1 MTSCAIA
8 VVLATERAKKATVR
22 KIVRI
27 CIVFPQI
34 ADCRLF
40 HSDIPLL
47 GHSLSMLLGDAYSWW
62 PYRRMFLSRGN
73 QTVCKPL
80 SRAMEFRDLKADE
93 QRKEKKEKFATHAER
108 RARSLFAITDPQP
121 VSEVSR
127 FWRTA
132 AQAATIGMFLILLVV
147 ALSLGRP
154 ILLPVVS
161 AFVVS
166 MMLGPLSA
174 WAERYRVP
182 PLVSALALWLL
193 VIAVFYGVIVLLA
206 GPALDWIGKA
216 PDIGRNIQEK
226 LHILDRPLAALQDL
240 RDALRPSDKKG
251 SLGVDIMSFVQPAV
265 LIVTPAIGQMLT
277 FFGTLFFML
286 LGRSRLRRVLV
297 AFFDERDARLRTLK
311 IMNDIEQ
318 NLTGYL
324 SIVVIINVAI
334 GLCGGFAAWV
344 TGLPD
349 PVAWAVLGFILNFI
363 PYIGALIMEAALFMV
378 GLVAFPTLS
387 HALIAPL
394 LFLAL
399 ATLEGHFITPSI
411 IGHRLTLNP
420 LTVFLSLVFW
430 TWLWGPV
437 GAFLAVPLLIVGLV
451 VIDHLFPDDEPEL
464 PA

>member
-1 MTSCAIA
+1 M
-8 VVLATERAKKATVR
+8 
-22 KIVRI
+22 
-27 CIVFPQI
+27 
-34 ADCRLF
+34 
-40 HSDIPLL
+40 
-47 GHSLSMLLGDAYSWW
+47 
-62 PYRRMFLSRGN
+62 
-73 QTVCKPL
+73 
-80 SRAMEFRDLKADE
+80 SRAMEFRALKADE
-93 QRKEKKEKFATHAER
+93 RHKKEKASASNAER
-108 RARSLFAITDPQP
+108 RARSPFAITDPQP

-154 ILLPVVS
+154 ILLPVAS

-174 WAERYRVP
+174 RAERYRVP
-182 PLVSALALWLL
+182 SLVSALALWLL

-226 LHILDRPLAALQDL
+226 LHILDRPIAALQDL
-240 RDALRPSDKKG
+240 RDALLPSDKRG

-311 IMNDIEQ
+311 IMNDIEH

-324 SIVVIINVAI
+324 SIVTIINVAI
-334 GLCGGFAAWV
+334 GFCGGFAAWV

-349 PVAWAVLGFILNFI
+349 PVAWAVLAFILNFI
-363 PYIGALIMEAALFMV
+363 PYIGALIMEAALFVV
-378 GLVAFPTLS
+378 GLVTFPTLT

-399 ATLEGHFITPSI
+399 ATLEGHFITPSVM
-411 IGHRLTLNP
+411 GHRLTLNP

>member
-1 MTSCAIA
+1 
-8 VVLATERAKKATVR
+8 
-22 KIVRI
+22 
-27 CIVFPQI
+27 
-34 ADCRLF
+34 
-40 HSDIPLL
+40 
-47 GHSLSMLLGDAYSWW
+47 
-62 PYRRMFLSRGN
+62 
-73 QTVCKPL
+73 
-80 SRAMEFRDLKADE
+80 MEFRDLKADE
-93 QRKEKKEKFATHAER
+93 RRKENSSAIQAER

-121 VSEVSR
+121 INEVAR
-127 FWRTA
+127 FWRTV

-147 ALSLGRP
+147 ALSLGRA
-154 ILLPVVS
+154 ILLPVAS

-174 WAERYRVP
+174 RAERYRVP
-182 PLVSALALWLL
+182 SLVSALVLWLL

-226 LHILDRPLAALQDL
+226 LHIFDRPLAALQDL
-240 RDALRPSDKKG
+240 RDALLPSDKKG

-318 NLTGYL
+318 NLTSYL
-324 SIVVIINVAI
+324 SIVAIINVAI

-363 PYIGALIMEAALFMV
+363 PYIGALIMEVALFMV

-399 ATLEGHFITPSI
+399 ATLEGHFITPSVM
-411 IGHRLTLNP
+411 GHKLTLNP

-451 VIDHLFPDDEPEL
+451 VVDHLFPDDEPEL
-464 PA
+464 PT

>member
-1 MTSCAIA
+1 
-8 VVLATERAKKATVR
+8 
-22 KIVRI
+22 
-27 CIVFPQI
+27 
-34 ADCRLF
+34 
-40 HSDIPLL
+40 
-47 GHSLSMLLGDAYSWW
+47 
-62 PYRRMFLSRGN
+62 
-73 QTVCKPL
+73 
-80 SRAMEFRDLKADE
+80 
-93 QRKEKKEKFATHAER
+93 
-108 RARSLFAITDPQP
+108 
-121 VSEVSR
+121 
-127 FWRTA
+127 
-132 AQAATIGMFLILLVV
+132 MFLILLVV

-154 ILLPVVS
+154 ILLPVAS

-174 WAERYRVP
+174 RAERYRVP
-182 PLVSALALWLL
+182 SLVSALALWLL

-226 LHILDRPLAALQDL
+226 LHILDRPIAALQDL
-240 RDALRPSDKKG
+240 RDALLPSDKRG

-311 IMNDIEQ
+311 IMNDIEH
-318 NLTGYL
+318 NLTDYL
-324 SIVVIINVAI
+324 SIVTIINVAI
-334 GLCGGFAAWV
+334 GFCGGFAAWV

-349 PVAWAVLGFILNFI
+349 PVAWAVLAFILNFI
-363 PYIGALIMEAALFMV
+363 PYIGALIMEAALFVV
-378 GLVAFPTLS
+378 GLVTFPTLT

-399 ATLEGHFITPSI
+399 ATLEGHFITPSVM
-411 IGHRLTLNP
+411 GHRLTLNP